1 MSEAPGGTSATSSVA
16 PVSKTQ
22 MWLALAAALLG
33 WMFDGMEMSMYGVIA
48 RPALVDLMQGH
59 SDEEVKTIIGVTMAL
74 FLWGAALG
82 GIIFGRMGDKL
93 GRVQTL
99 MITVFVYAGF
109 TALSAWAQTWQQL
122 AIFRFLGAMG
132 MGGEWGAGVA
142 LVMETWPEKNRPLL
156 AGLIGSSAN
165 VGFLLGAEICRT
177 VTGIAD
183 VQGSWL
189 QHIIQIE
196 GPDQVW
202 RWVLLVGITPAFIA
216 ILIRLFVKEP
226 PRWVKSQEE
235 KKERSSLSEIFSPAF
250 RRATICASL
259 LSTIALLGTWGS
271 FLWLATYVH
280 SLAPH
285 DPTAYPTIAVWQGYG
300 QVIGGVLGG
309 VVGYWISRRASFA
322 WLCVLAWISVEALYG
337 LHTEFGWSMCLWGV
351 FAGLWVTAFFGWLP
365 LYIPELFPTRIRATG
380 EGFCYNIGR
389 VLAGVGNLVA
399 GTLAGLMGEGST
411 GFQRGAMV
419 MACVYLLGLIVI
431 YFSPETK
438 GKTLPE

>member
-82 GIIFGRMGDKL
+82 GIIFGRMGVKL

-165 VGFLLGAEICRT
+165 VGFLLGSEICRT

-322 WLCVLAWISVEALYG
+322 WLCVLAWG
-337 LHTEFGWSMCLWGV
+337 F
-351 FAGLWVTAFFGWLP
+351 P
-365 LYIPELFPTRIRATG
+365 LRHCMDYTPSSD
-380 EGFCYNIGR
+380 GR
-389 VLAGVGNLVA
+389 CVC
-399 GTLAGLMGEGST
+399 
-411 GFQRGAMV
+411 GA
-419 MACVYLLGLIVI
+419 CSRDSG
-431 YFSPETK
+431 
-438 GKTLPE
+438 